1 MKTIERLRL
10 SWMTTRTRLSYS
22 DVTNKEVIYE
32 HMCLEVRKV
41 LITYLKPFVLI
52 FHFIV
57 YRMIT
62 NGFWVSK
69 RRRKYPVYE

>member
-1 MKTIERLRL
+1 MKTIDRLRL
-10 SWMTTRTRLSYS
+10 SWMTMRTRLLYS

-52 FHFIV
+52 FHFMV
-57 YRMIT
+57 YRMTT

-69 RRRKYPVYE
+69 RRRKYPV

>member
-1 MKTIERLRL
+1 MNI
-10 SWMTTRTRLSYS
+10 
-22 DVTNKEVIYE
+22 D
-32 HMCLEVRKV
+32 MCLEVRKV

-69 RRRKYPVYE
+69 RRRKYPV